1 MNDLSVSS
9 EEDIKDKYFKVN
21 KSVMQDDKIK
31 KRNSQI
37 LNISMKNESNKAS
50 KQRASAVSDY

>member
-50 KQRASAVSDY
+50 KQRASAVSDH